1 MKMSRLVSIVAAA
14 AALSSGM
21 ALAADPATDA
31 ASIARGK
38 YIVQIGGLQR
48 LPYRA
53 LPGGGRQRSRIRVAR
68 RQPGGFHGAVGHHV
82 SGQPAAVDA

>member
-21 ALAADPATDA
+21 ALAADPAADA

-38 YIVQIGGLQR
+38 YIVQIG
-48 LPYRA
+48 A
-53 LPGGGRQRSRIRVAR
+53 CNDCHTA
-68 RQPGGFHGAVGHHV
+68 H
-82 SGQPAAVDA
+82 